1 MSIRFNIDE
10 ILEMAI
16 RIETNG
22 KSFYLHAAEIESDK
36 KMISFF
42 KKLAA
47 MEEQH
52 IKTFEGFRED
62 LSETEK
68 EDRVYDP
75 DGQASMYL
83 SVMADTHGGEGDP
96 QVAKTLTGKESLE
109 EILNIALSLEKQS
122 ILFYVGL
129 KDLVRQKQG
138 KDKVDAIID
147 EEKQH
152 ITQLSEILR
161 NTRAS

>member
-1 MSIRFNIDE
+1 MV
-10 ILEMAI
+10 
-16 RIETNG
+16 
-22 KSFYLHAAEIESDK
+22 
-36 KMISFF
+36 SFF
-42 KKLAA
+42 NRLAA

-52 IKTFEGFRED
+52 IKTFKRFRED
-62 LSETEK
+62 LSKAEK
-68 EDRVYDP
+68 EGQVYDP
-75 DGQASMYL
+75 EGQASMYL
-83 SVMADTHGGEGDP
+83 LAMADTHGGEGDP
-96 QVAKTLTGKESLE
+96 QIAKTLTGKESMQ

-129 KDLVRQKQG
+129 KDLVRQKHG

-161 NTRAS
+161 KTRVS